1 MGNLQQQLIDA
12 VNARAERRRRR
23 ADRSGSSPALGK
35 STSKAASKK
44 KSSKDGG
51 SGSSSSGSS
60 SSKGSPA
67 LPVLKTP
74 DRPTAAKAP
83 TPSQQDKPR
92 GLAEARGV
100 KELSVGTLT
109 GTNSAGVVT
118 SFGQISPPTLS
129 PPTLSPSDRPMELGE
144 TARRRSRLSDVSCKS
159 DLSDVSIDSSF
170 FEQQSSMGESDHEQD
185 LTGFDE
191 LEA

>member
-1 MGNLQQQLIDA
+1 MGKLQQQLIDA

-35 STSKAASKK
+35 STSKSTSKK

-51 SGSSSSGSS
+51 SGSS
-60 SSKGSPA
+60 KGSPA
-67 LPVLKTP
+67 LLPVLKTP

-83 TPSQQDKPR
+83 TLSQQDRPR

-100 KELSVGTLT
+100 KDLSVGTLT

-118 SFGQISPPTLS
+118 SFGQVSPPTLS
-129 PPTLSPSDRPMELGE
+129 PPTLRPSDRPMELGE